1 MGLTNLLGI
10 IDSDLPF
17 AEQVKWHLT
26 SNCYPPVPST
36 FHPACLLAIK
46 LVADGEGQSKVSLP
60 SGVFYR
66 GEAEAPAEAIVDNFR
81 LYPFVDSIAEGE
93 SGG

>member
-1 MGLTNLLGI
+1 MGLTNLMGI

-26 SNCYPPVPST
+26 SNCYPPVPVE

-46 LVADGEGQSKVSLP
+46 LVADGEAETEVSLP

-66 GEAEAPAEAIVDNFR
+66 GKATAPAEAIVDNFR
-81 LYPFVDSIAEGE
+81 LYPFADSIAEGE
-93 SGG
+93 SSG